1 MKRLLKILLWSLAF
15 VAVLVVLLTGLFFGA
30 IAWDS
35 WFPGQSA
42 ADYAN
47 TQFSAADGVSLSAY
61 LAQPAGDGPHPA
73 VLLLHEWWGM
83 NDDIVAKA
91 DALAAEGYV
100 VLVPDLWRG
109 TSTRSIPRAI
119 WLVSTQPQERIAAD
133 VDAAFSHLAA
143 LEAADASRIAALG
156 FCFGG
161 GQSLQLGTRQP
172 QLAATALFY
181 GSLITDPAQLGALA
195 EAAPV
200 LGIFGADDFSIPPE
214 QVRQFEQTLATQ
226 GIEHQITIYPG
237 VNHGF
242 ANQDSAITTPG
253 PAMDAW
259 QETLDFLAANLKSG

>member
-1 MKRLLKILLWSLAF
+1 MKKLLKILLWLGGLVAALVALA
-15 VAVLVVLLTGLFFGA
+15 VGLFFGA

-35 WFPGQSA
+35 WFPGQTA

-47 TQFSAADGVSLSAY
+47 TQFVADDDAPLSAY
-61 LAQPAGDGPHPA
+61 VAQPAGDGPHPA

-91 DALAAEGYV
+91 DALAAEGYI

-109 TSTRSIPRAI
+109 VSTRSIPHAI

-133 VDAAFSHLAA
+133 VDAAFAHLSA
-143 LEAADASRIAALG
+143 LENVDAGRIAALG

-172 QLAATALFY
+172 HLAATALFY
-181 GSLITDPAQLGALA
+181 GSLITDPAQLGGLA

-200 LGIFGADDFSIPPE
+200 LGIFGAEDFSIPPE
-214 QVRQFEQTLATQ
+214 EVRRFEQTLTDQ
-226 GIEHQITIYPG
+226 GIDHQITIYPG

-259 QETLDFLAANLKSG
+259 QETLDFLAANLKKE